1 LQPNHPESD
10 RLLGRV
16 IHRTGPR
23 ETKQILSKSNWH
35 WTLIA
40 AAAWLALQSGAHAQ
54 TRTVEDEQDLINWYY
69 AATYGTGI
77 YSAGDRT
84 VGVLKIPLSRTLRA
98 SSDDQW
104 GLRLLLPVTLGFYD
118 FGLDSVV
125 GDGLPDRIGTFS
137 FVPGIEFEKRVVPRW
152 LLKPYVTAGM
162 GWELDGGGSAVIYD
176 AGLRSRFRLGE
187 HRETAFSL
195 VNLLSLAGYNPSG
208 GPNEPLGL
216 FAIGVD
222 IEAPFPGTLFGRPVV
237 LSVLPV
243 YYYYFSRLSFTEF
256 VDPVNKLHE
265 QAELAVSVLAKQP
278 FKVLGINVD
287 RFGVAIRYNAD
298 LQGFRLFTSL
308 PF

>member
-1 LQPNHPESD
+1 MW
-10 RLLGRV
+10 RR
-16 IHRTGPR
+16 
-23 ETKQILSKSNWH
+23 ILFVAVAC
-35 WTLIA
+35 IA
-40 AAAWLALQSGAHAQ
+40 AIPRVNAQ
-54 TRTVEDEQDLINWYY
+54 TTTVKDEQDLINWYY

-77 YSAGDRT
+77 YAAGDRT

-118 FGLDSVV
+118 FGFDSVV
-125 GDGLPDRIGTFS
+125 GDGLPDRIGTLS
-137 FVPGIEFEKRVVPRW
+137 FVPGIEFEKRIVPRW

-187 HRETAFSL
+187 HRETVFSL

-208 GPNEPLGL
+208 GQNEPLGL

-222 IEAPFPGTLFGRPVV
+222 IEVPFSGTLFGRPVV
-237 LSVLPV
+237 LSVLPI
-243 YYYYFSRLSFTEF
+243 YYYYFSRLRFAEF
-256 VDPVNKLHE
+256 ADPDNKLRE

-298 LQGFRLFTSL
+298 VKGFRLFTSL